1 MNVVELGKTYL
12 GKNRVDLGENRV
24 DLGKRER
31 IWGKQRILKK
41 VCWIWRKKMW
51 IWEKYDGF
59 GKTMVDLVI
68 VEYLGKYM
76 VGLGKTKVNFRKM

>member
-1 MNVVELGKTYL
+1 
-12 GKNRVDLGENRV
+12 
-24 DLGKRER
+24 
-31 IWGKQRILKK
+31 
-41 VCWIWRKKMW
+41 MW

-68 VEYLGKYM
+68 VEYLGKHM